1 MKTTKNQSITLNL
14 IPSLSVS
21 FKEASFDVPL
31 AEEGGIYHFLLD
43 TLQRLGLTPMESF
56 LAGLC
61 IASLFGYIFC
71 QLINSGAYHSGWVRG
86 GTDKLLKNHKE
97 ALEMRAAKQ
106 VTLDMGLPVG
116 GDEGSVFNPPYNRNH
131 PNYEHIYW
139 LFYTVVTIS
148 VSVFLF
154 VGISSLI
161 TLIVMVICGL
171 SGVIQEHASLSQAVV
186 EQEQQ
191 LIGLRSALESS
202 YSEEVIRSAKHADLL
217 KSLFEVNKEVALLQ
231 KHIYVL
237 EGTLDLSIQ
246 KNAEELARLQE
257 TVDSLLT
264 YQEEQKLR
272 SLLTSLEERLCTTL
286 QVIGTDSQ

>member
-1 MKTTKNQSITLNL
+1 M
-14 IPSLSVS
+14 
-21 FKEASFDVPL
+21 
-31 AEEGGIYHFLLD
+31 G
-43 TLQRLGLTPMESF
+43 
-56 LAGLC
+56 
-61 IASLFGYIFC
+61 IFC

-86 GTDKLLKNHKE
+86 GTDKLLMNHKE
-97 ALEMRAAKQ
+97 ALEWRAGRK
-106 VTLDMGLPVG
+106 VTLDMGLPI
-116 GDEGSVFNPPYNRNH
+116 GDDDSSVFNTPYDRMH
-131 PNYEHIYW
+131 PSYEHIYW
-139 LFYTVVTIS
+139 FFYTVIRIS
-148 VSVFLF
+148 VPVFLF

-161 TLIVMVICGL
+161 TLIVMVTCGL
-171 SGVIQEHASLSQAVV
+171 SGVIIEHASLSQAVV

-231 KHIYVL
+231 KHIYYL
-237 EGTLDLSIQ
+237 QGTLDLSIL

-272 SLLTSLEERLCTTL
+272 SLLTSLEKRLCTTL